1 MCIRDRSSGSYESFF
16 KGNSDRAAELHY
28 QGAKKF
34 ETTNTGA
41 IVTGNLNVT
50 GVLTYEDVTNV
61 DSVGIVTARSG
72 VHITGDNKYL
82 KIGEGDDLQFVHT
95 GSESYIANLTGHLTR
110 RSNVHKWENYAGNTH
125 YGRFDSSG
133 RFLLGTTGARV
144 FGGGTSPHFQMEG
157 LSEQAAHLT
166 ITRVTND
173 GYGSVLGL
181 AKSRGTSFGS
191 NTIVQDN
198 DTLGVIQFRGT
209 DGSDIYSVA
218 ASIHAEVD
226 GSPSDGTD
234 MPGALVL
241 GTTADGASSPTQ
253 RLRIASN
260 GKTHLNYDAS
270 SSPGAD
276 RLNIMGG
283 GDGIS
288 IARSTAN
295 ASDNNILGNIS
306 FHSYMSGSY
315 HANAE
320 AKIEAVAEAGQSGSN
335 APARLVFYTKDGGT
349 GPGSSPTTK
358 MTILSGGSVNIG
370 GDYTQTTHKLKVTGS
385 FAATTKSFVIDH
397 PTKENHKLQYA
408 CLEGPENSVYVRG
421 RSSDPVIELPDYWVG
436 LVHEDSITVNV
447 TPIGNKNVWVE
458 SINNNSVT
466 IGTDGSTEYFYTVFA
481 ERKDVEKLEVEVQK

>member
-1 MCIRDRSSGSYESFF
+1 MTSEIRANTIKNRVGLGTVSF
-16 KGNSDRAAELHY
+16 
-28 QGAKKF
+28 
-34 ETTNTGA
+34 TNTGPVVSG
-41 IVTGNLNVT
+41 IVTANGLELNSVDTGSSADPEIKLYRNSASPADADYLGQVKFAGESDTGVERNYAKITGKILDASNGTEDGILEFAHIKGGSQTITGRWRSDSLQLLNGTSLTVAGTADVTGNMTVGGNLNVT

-82 KIGEGDDLQFVHT
+82 KIGQGDDLQFVHT
-95 GSESYIANLTGHLTR
+95 GSESFIANLTGHLTR
-110 RSNVHKWENYAGNTH
+110 RSNVHKWENYAGSTH
-125 YGRFDSSG
+125 YARFDSSG

-173 GYGSVLGL
+173 SYGSVLGL
-181 AKSRGTSFGS
+181 AKSRGTSLGS

-315 HANAE
+315 HANA
-320 AKIEAVAEAGQSGSN
+320 
-335 APARLVFYTKDGGT
+335 
-349 GPGSSPTTK
+349 
-358 MTILSGGSVNIG
+358 
-370 GDYTQTTHKLKVTGS
+370 
-385 FAATTKSFVIDH
+385 
-397 PTKENHKLQYA
+397 
-408 CLEGPENSVYVRG
+408 
-421 RSSDPVIELPDYWVG
+421 
-436 LVHEDSITVNV
+436 
-447 TPIGNKNVWVE
+447 
-458 SINNNSVT
+458 
-466 IGTDGSTEYFYTVFA
+466 
-481 ERKDVEKLEVEVQK
+481 